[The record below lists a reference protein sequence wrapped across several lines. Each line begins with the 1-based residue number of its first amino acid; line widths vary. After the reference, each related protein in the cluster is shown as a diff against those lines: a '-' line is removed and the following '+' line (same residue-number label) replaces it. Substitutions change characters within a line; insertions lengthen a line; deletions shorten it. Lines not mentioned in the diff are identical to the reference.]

1 MPFQK
6 MLDDTLASVSI
17 FRYWPLLPGLSQI
30 SINMVEKMLIIKIP
44 NSKCFQISLFFIEIR
59 EIRSKPRK
67 GWKVID
73 YK

>member
-17 FRYWPLLPGLSQI
+17 LRYWPNLPGLSQI
-30 SINMVEKMLIIKIP
+30 SLNMVEKVLIIKIP
-44 NSKCFQISLFFIEIR
+44 NLKCFQISLFFIEIR

-67 GWKVID
+67 GGGK
-73 YK
+73 